1 MEKIEEE
8 IIERINSTNDISF
21 LRSQPIEVISN
32 KNIMLA
38 AVKRHGNALSDA
50 SKELKQD
57 KELVLEAVKQNGKAL
72 LFASKELK
80 RDKEV
85 VIAAMKQ
92 NIEVLN
98 FVDEIPELWCDILNG
113 TDKYEDFPLEIK
125 QNEEIVLYMLIH
137 SKYRCNI
144 RIDESLNKERIIR
157 ELVSQKIPAS
167 DILQIIIN
175 GFHESVIYF
184 AFNGEVVDVP
194 FIVSNSNIRIPPL
207 YNKRTCIKI
216 DIQHKSKT
224 IILNDYYYLT
234 PTSFCRDI
242 SHDMFFTIL
251 DVLSFIYKYNTELDD
266 LSRKLTTPSTTTIR
280 DVDIV
285 DNVTI
290 DKNYKYSCNL
300 PKDIYALANGSIER
314 GRKKGYDR
322 WSGTFYD
329 QYGFKND
336 KYSEIIQ
343 KYQSVLLIDYDEEL
357 YTLLNNM
364 NQYSKLELNMDT
376 ITLQECA
383 KFIIHL
389 CKTETKMSEMYIYFI
404 NKFSIDL
411 LNKLFSEGDGHN
423 TFEKP
428 VSKKQYSINLIY
440 DDDGDMVF
448 NITTLSGGKKSKKR
462 KIRKRL
468 TYKY

>member
-8 IIERINSTNDISF
+8 IIKRINSTNDISF

-175 GFHESVIYF
+175 GLSNSIIKF
-184 AFNGEVVDVP
+184 AIDGKLIDVP
-194 FIVSNSNIRIPPL
+194 FIVANNNISVPSLSKKMP
-207 YNKRTCIKI
+207 CI
-216 DIQHKSKT
+216 DIDIKVDIDT
-224 IILNDYYYLT
+224 IELNDYYYLT
-234 PTSFCRDI
+234 SQSFCPSI
-242 SHDMFFTIL
+242 SNDTFFIIL
-251 DVLSFIYKYNTELDD
+251 DMLSSIYKYSTSLTD
-266 LSRKLTTPSTTTIR
+266 LSRKLTTTPIPSIR
-280 DVDIV
+280 
-285 DNVTI
+285 NVNIEKTVGI
-290 DKNYKYSCNL
+290 DRYYNCILS
-300 PKDIYALANGSIER
+300 KDIYALANGSLER

-343 KYQSVLLIDYDEEL
+343 KYQTRLLMDYDEEL
-357 YTLLNNM
+357 YTLLNNI
-364 NQYSKLELNMDT
+364 NDYSKLELNMDT

-404 NKFSIDL
+404 NKFSNS
-411 LNKLFSEGDGHN
+411 LNKIYAEESHFFSSVN
-423 TFEKP
+423 FTKP

-440 DDDGDMVF
+440 DDGDMVF